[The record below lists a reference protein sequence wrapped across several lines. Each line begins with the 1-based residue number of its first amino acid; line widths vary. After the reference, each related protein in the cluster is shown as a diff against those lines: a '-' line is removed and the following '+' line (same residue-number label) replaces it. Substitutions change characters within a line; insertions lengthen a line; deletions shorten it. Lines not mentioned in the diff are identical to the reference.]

1 MFRNFYPSE
10 EKKSYIAFLMNSLFV
25 KDFIFYVIIIYMIG
39 LLVMCVYTFFTSYKK
54 ESKNSFTQ
62 SDYSLNFSGKKGNN
76 KSSKK
81 KSNSITFDDVI
92 GLETVKKELKYY
104 IDFIKNREKYL
115 KHDVQLPKGVLLVG
129 PPGTGK
135 TLLVKALATEAGIDL
150 IQTSGSEFVEVYV
163 GVGAARVRKLF
174 ENARSKKQCIIF
186 IDEIDAVGRKR
197 SGAGRDNSERDNT
210 LNQLLVEMDG
220 FNKSS
225 NIIVFAAT
233 NLVKTLDPALLR
245 SGRFDKKVIFDEPN
259 IDEREEMYKLYLNSI
274 NISEDICFRDLARRS
289 AGLTGADIANVS
301 NQAKIIAIRK
311 VTENNEDISNEI
323 TLTNDNLNTAIDE
336 ILIGMEKRERQ
347 MSEEEKNIVAHH
359 EAGHA
364 LMGYLLVNSS
374 APIKVSIVP
383 RGEAALG
390 FSQNKPQDKKLYKFE
405 ELFDQICVFLGGRV
419 AEEVIFNSITT
430 GASDDIER
438 LTNIAYQMVVRY
450 GMIDELGAI
459 NYTDKSELSDN
470 LKNDIDTKV
479 KQIVSSAYSR
489 TRTILKE
496 NEKYVRKLAETLLD
510 KETLLYEDIIELVPR
525 DLESTIKHKNNM
537 TCGLEDNSEIL
548 VDEIPESTNQEED
561 LKKSEDEDLKKS
573 EDEDLKKSEDEDLK
587 KSEDEDLKKSKV
599 KDNKILDEALYDLD
613 LF

>member
-1 MFRNFYPSE
+1 
-10 EKKSYIAFLMNSLFV
+10 MNSLFV
-25 KDFIFYVIIIYMIG
+25 KDFIFYVIIIYMVG
-39 LLVMCVYTFFTSYKK
+39 LLVMCVYSFFNGYKK
-54 ESKNSFTQ
+54 NSKDSFTQ
-62 SDYSLNFSGKKGNN
+62 SSYNFNLSN
-76 KSSKK
+76 SSSQSPKK
-81 KSNSITFDDVI
+81 KNSDDVTFDDVI
-92 GLETVKKELKYY
+92 GLETVKKELRYY
-104 IDFIKNREKYL
+104 IDFIKNRDKYL
-115 KHDVQLPKGVLLVG
+115 KYDVQLPRGVLLVG

-135 TLLVKALATEAGIDL
+135 TLLVKALASESGVDL
-150 IQTSGSEFVEVYV
+150 LQTSGSEFVEVYV

-197 SGAGRDNSERDNT
+197 SGSGRDNSERDNT

-220 FNKSS
+220 FKKAS

-259 IDEREEMYKLYLNSI
+259 IDEREKMYKLYLNSVKLD
-274 NISEDICFRDLARRS
+274 EDVDYRDLARRS

-311 VTENNEDISNEI
+311 VTDSENKDQEI
-323 TLTNDNLNTAIDE
+323 ILTNDDLNTAIDE

-347 MSEEEKNIVAHH
+347 MSEKEKNIVAHH

-364 LMGYLLVNSS
+364 LMGYLLINST
-374 APIKVSIVP
+374 APLKVSIVP
-383 RGEAALG
+383 RGENALG

-405 ELFDQICVFLGGRV
+405 ELYDQICVFLGGRV

-459 NYTDKSELSDN
+459 NYTEKSELSDEM
-470 LKNDIDTKV
+470 KNKIDNKI
-479 KQIVSSAYSR
+479 KQIVSSAYIR
-489 TRTILKE
+489 TRDILRK
-496 NEKYVRKLAETLLD
+496 NEKYVRLLAEKLLD
-510 KETLLYEDIIELVPR
+510 KETLLYDDIIELVPTE
-525 DLESTIKHKNNM
+525 LESSIKHENNM
-537 TCGLEDNSEIL
+537 TCGIENDRSAI
-548 VDEIPESTNQEED
+548 VDEIPDPSDITVEEEESENLADEEEESED
-561 LKKSEDEDLKKS
+561 LVDEENQDQ
-573 EDEDLKKSEDEDLK
+573 EA
-587 KSEDEDLKKSKV
+587 
-599 KDNKILDEALYDLD
+599 DNHDSQEN
-613 LF
+613 

>member
-1 MFRNFYPSE
+1 
-10 EKKSYIAFLMNSLFV
+10 MNSLFV
-25 KDFIFYVIIIYMIG
+25 KDFIFYVIVIYMIG
-39 LLVMCVYTFFTSYKK
+39 LLVMCVYSFFNGYKRN
-54 ESKNSFTQ
+54 SKDSFTQ
-62 SDYSLNFSGKKGNN
+62 SNYNFNLSNSSSQSSN
-76 KSSKK
+76 SSKK
-81 KSNSITFDDVI
+81 KSDEVTFDDVI
-92 GLETVKKELKYY
+92 GLETVKKELRYY

-115 KHDVQLPKGVLLVG
+115 KYDVQLPRGVLLVG

-135 TLLVKALATEAGIDL
+135 TLLVKALASESGVDL
-150 IQTSGSEFVEVYV
+150 LQTSGSEFVEVYV

-174 ENARSKKQCIIF
+174 DNARSKKQCIIF

-197 SGAGRDNSERDNT
+197 SGPSRDNSERDNT

-220 FNKSS
+220 FKKSS

-259 IDEREEMYKLYLNSI
+259 IDEREKMYELYLNSVKL
-274 NISEDICFRDLARRS
+274 NDDVDYRDLARRS

-311 VTENNEDISNEI
+311 ITESENKDQDIV
-323 TLTNDNLNTAIDE
+323 LTNDDINTAIDE

-347 MSEEEKNIVAHH
+347 MSEKEKNIVAHH

-364 LMGYLLVNSS
+364 LMGYLLINST
-374 APIKVSIVP
+374 APLKVSIVP
-383 RGEAALG
+383 RGENALG

-405 ELFDQICVFLGGRV
+405 ELYDQICVFLGGRV

-459 NYTDKSELSDN
+459 NYSEKSELSDEM
-470 LKNDIDTKV
+470 KNKIDNKI
-479 KQIVSSAYSR
+479 KQIVSSAYIR
-489 TRTILKE
+489 TRDILKE
-496 NEKYVRKLAETLLD
+496 NEKYVRLLAEKLLD
-510 KETLLYEDIIELVPR
+510 NETLLYDDIIKLVPTE
-525 DLESTIKHKNNM
+525 LESSIKHENNM
-537 TCGLEDNSEIL
+537 TCGIENDRSAI
-548 VDEIPESTNQEED
+548 VDEIPEPSDISLQEEEEVDEDQLETDLVEKEEED
-561 LKKSEDEDLKKS
+561 LAEKEEEDLAEK
-573 EDEDLKKSEDEDLK
+573 EEEDLAEKEANLSDKEGDSE
-587 KSEDEDLKKSKV
+587 
-599 KDNKILDEALYDLD
+599 
-613 LF
+613 

>member
-1 MFRNFYPSE
+1 MG
-10 EKKSYIAFLMNSLFV
+10 MNSLFV

-39 LLVMCVYTFFTSYKK
+39 LLVMCVYSFFTNYRKNSK
-54 ESKNSFTQ
+54 ESFTQ
-62 SDYSLNFSGKKGNN
+62 SDYSFNL
-76 KSSKK
+76 SSVSPSNSDNEKK
-81 KSNSITFDDVI
+81 KSDKITFDDVI

-104 IDFIKNREKYL
+104 IDFIKNRDKYL
-115 KHDVQLPKGVLLVG
+115 KHDVQLPRGVLLVG

-150 IQTSGSEFVEVYV
+150 LQTSGSEFVEVYV

-174 ENARSKKQCIIF
+174 ENARNKKQCIIF

-197 SGAGRDNSERDNT
+197 SGVNRDNSERDNT

-220 FNKSS
+220 FKKAS

-259 IDEREEMYKLYLNSI
+259 IDEREKMYELYLNSI
-274 NISEDICFRDLARRS
+274 KVSNEVDFRDLARRS

-311 VTENNEDISNEI
+311 VNENNLDQDQEI
-323 TLTNDNLNTAIDE
+323 ELTSDDLNIAIDE

-347 MSEEEKNIVAHH
+347 MSEDEKNIVAHH

-364 LMGYLLVNSS
+364 LMGYLLVNST

-430 GASDDIER
+430 DASDDIER

-450 GMIDELGAI
+450 GMIEELGAI
-459 NYTDKSELSDN
+459 NYTEKSELSDD
-470 LKNDIDTKV
+470 LKNKIDIKI
-479 KQIVSSAYSR
+479 KQIVSTAYVR
-489 TRTILKE
+489 TRKILKE
-496 NEKYVRKLAETLLD
+496 NEKYVRSLAEKLLD
-510 KETLLYEDIIELVPR
+510 KETLLYEDIVALVPN
-525 DLESTIKHKNNM
+525 DMESSIKHQDNM
-537 TCGLEDNSEIL
+537 TCGVERNLEVILDNEASDVNSSEIEYDTDSS
-548 VDEIPESTNQEED
+548 VKESEEEENLEEEESEGEGEGEEEEEED
-561 LKKSEDEDLKKS
+561 LARRS
-573 EDEDLKKSEDEDLK
+573 
-587 KSEDEDLKKSKV
+587 
-599 KDNKILDEALYDLD
+599 AG
-613 LF
+613 

>member
-1 MFRNFYPSE
+1 
-10 EKKSYIAFLMNSLFV
+10 MNSLFV
-25 KDFIFYVIIIYMIG
+25 KDFIFYVIVIYMVG
-39 LLVMCVYTFFTSYKK
+39 LLVMCVYSFFNGYKK
-54 ESKNSFTQ
+54 ISKDGFTQ
-62 SDYSLNFSGKKGNN
+62 SSYNFNLSSSTSETSNHAKK
-76 KSSKK
+76 
-81 KSNSITFDDVI
+81 NSDDITFDDVI
-92 GLETVKKELKYY
+92 GLETVKKELRYY

-115 KHDVQLPKGVLLVG
+115 KYDVQLPRGVLLVG

-150 IQTSGSEFVEVYV
+150 LQTSGSEFVEVYV
-163 GVGAARVRKLF
+163 GVGASRVRKLF

-197 SGAGRDNSERDNT
+197 SGVGRDNSERDNT

-220 FNKSS
+220 FKKAS

-259 IDEREEMYKLYLNSI
+259 IDEREKMYELYLNSVKLA
-274 NISEDICFRDLARRS
+274 DDVTFRDLARRS
-289 AGLTGADIANVS
+289 AGLTGADISNVS

-311 VTENNEDISNEI
+311 VTDSNNKDQEI
-323 TLTNDNLNTAIDE
+323 VLTNDDLNTAIDE

-347 MSEEEKNIVAHH
+347 MSEKEKNIVAHH

-364 LMGYLLVNSS
+364 LMGYLLVNST
-374 APIKVSIVP
+374 APLKVSIVP
-383 RGEAALG
+383 RGENALG

-459 NYTDKSELSDN
+459 NYSEKSELSDDM
-470 LKNDIDTKV
+470 KNKIDNKI
-479 KQIVSSAYSR
+479 KQIVSSAYVR
-489 TRTILKE
+489 TRNILKE
-496 NEKYVRKLAETLLD
+496 NEKYVRLLAEKLLD
-510 KETLLYEDIIELVPR
+510 KETLLYDDITQLVPT
-525 DLESTIKHKNNM
+525 DLESSIKHENNM
-537 TCGLEDNSEIL
+537 TCGIDNERSAVVEEMPEPSDITVEEEQNKDLVEQPEESEVQDEESENQDLEEQIELEEEEEQS
-548 VDEIPESTNQEED
+548 DEEESDEQSDEEESD
-561 LKKSEDEDLKKS
+561 EDES
-573 EDEDLKKSEDEDLK
+573 EE
-587 KSEDEDLKKSKV
+587 
-599 KDNKILDEALYDLD
+599 N
-613 LF
+613 